1 MLNYIIIFLFIMG
14 LIIGIRRGF
23 IMQIVHLS
31 GFIAAFVVAY
41 MFYADLAPKLKLWIP
56 MPSFGDPAAT
66 SVFFETLSLDTA
78 YYRAIAFAM
87 LFFGTRIAAQIIG
100 SMLDFLS
107 HLPVLKQVNSW
118 AGALLGFVEV
128 YLIVFVLLYIGALVP
143 VEIVQTSISESSM
156 AKGIVE
162 NTPLFSEKLKDIWT
176 GYMAGN

>member
-1 MLNYIIIFLFIMG
+1 MLDLIIIFLFIMG

-56 MPSFGDPAAT
+56 MPSFGDPESAT
-66 SVFFETLSLDTA
+66 MFFETISLDTA

-100 SMLDFLS
+100 SMFDFLS
-107 HLPVLKQVNSW
+107 HLPILKQLNSW
-118 AGALLGFVEV
+118 AGAVLGFVEI
-128 YLIVFVLLYIGALVP
+128 YLIVFIFLYIGALIP
-143 VEIVQTSISESSM
+143 VEIVQSSISDSSM

-162 NTPLFSEKLKDIWT
+162 NTPVFSEKLKDLWT